1 MTLAPSHQQLSSGN
15 NIFLVLISLILL
27 ITSCGAGKKM
37 SDSKKQTEV
46 VELNIKRDSV
56 AKHTVPLDILD
67 IDEVKSNTKESIIE
81 NESKVDSV
89 VLPITTTQTQTKDV
103 YKIAVVLPFLLNQIP
118 LSGVYVD
125 DSSKI
130 LLPDS
135 KKAMDF
141 YLGCKIAKEEI
152 QNYNKHTNVY
162 FIDDKNNSEE
172 LNNLANSSVLKNADY
187 IIAPFNVNQVKI
199 LADFAKSNQKIV
211 FSPTVNSI
219 YAVKNNPFFYSVTP
233 SLFAQYQYLLQNI
246 QQKHPQKKI
255 EIIYNEVDSLSE
267 KITFLKHIIAQN
279 SKYPNAEIK
288 YEIYNFNTSENI
300 ASKLYIQDTLS
311 DRIILIC
318 SSNETYIKNVINKLA
333 PIKNKLQIYANSTIR
348 FSKSIITAKNFK
360 HQLFTTYAYNSNAAT
375 KIFSQKYVDKYVKQ
389 PTEISFLGYDMMK
402 FILQKIENNE
412 IISEQNTN
420 SYNEFI
426 QSNFNFIPNIN
437 SLGTIDYY
445 DNVGLNLY
453 QLTNGVFVKL

>member
-1 MTLAPSHQQLSSGN
+1 MTLAPSHQQQSSGN

-27 ITSCGAGKKM
+27 ITSCSAGKKM

-46 VELNIKRDSV
+46 VELNTKRDSV

-81 NESKVDSV
+81 SDVKTDTV
-89 VLPITTTQTQTKDV
+89 VLPVTAIQNQAKNM

-118 LSGVYVD
+118 LNGLYVD
-125 DSSKI
+125 DSSKT

-152 QNYNKHTNVY
+152 QNYAKNINVY

-172 LNNLANSSVLKNADY
+172 LNNLVNSSVLKNADY

-199 LADFAKSNQKIV
+199 LADFAKSNQKMI

-233 SLFAQYQYLLQNI
+233 SLFAQYQYLIQNI

-255 EIIYNEVDSLSE
+255 EIIYNEADTMSE
-267 KITFLKHIIAQN
+267 KIVYLKHILNQN

-288 YEIYNFNTSENI
+288 YEIHNFNATDNI
-300 ASKLYIQDTLS
+300 ASKLSIQDTLS
-311 DRIILIC
+311 DRIVLIC
-318 SSNETYIKNVINKLA
+318 SSNEAYIKNVINKLA

-360 HQLFTTYAYNSNAAT
+360 HQLFTTYAYNTNSAT
-375 KIFSQKYVDKYVKQ
+375 KIFSQKYEEKYVKN

-402 FILQKIENNE
+402 FLLQKIEHNE

-420 SYNEFI
+420 SYDEFI
-426 QSNFNFIPNIN
+426 QSNFNFILNLN

-445 DNVGLNLY
+445 DNMGLNLY
-453 QLTNGVFVKL
+453 QMTNGVFVKL